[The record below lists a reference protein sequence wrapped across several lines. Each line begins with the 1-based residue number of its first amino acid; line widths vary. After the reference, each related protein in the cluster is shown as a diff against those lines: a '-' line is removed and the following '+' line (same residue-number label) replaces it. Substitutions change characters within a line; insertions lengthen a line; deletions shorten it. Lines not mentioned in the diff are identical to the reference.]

1 MIEMGSR
8 VLVALFAAAA
18 IASSFFTG
26 TASGESVTAASDWV
40 EGFNNKARLIAGAAS
55 RNGANDALFAGVEIV
70 MPAGWKTYWRAP
82 GEAGGI
88 PPEFDWSGSENL
100 DAATVLYPAPHRLAD
115 KAGDSIGYKDR
126 VVFPVA
132 ISVKDA
138 SKPVR
143 LNLKAVYG
151 VCKDICIPA
160 EAEIALSVPSGA
172 GASAD
177 LDLALVRVPGVPD
190 AAKDP
195 VLVDWRVENRDAKPK
210 LILEVTDAGGAG
222 GDAFV
227 DIADGTFMPLPKK
240 VSEGEGKSTYEID
253 LTDGV
258 DFAAL
263 KGKTVRVTLTGTKGQ
278 SEATLKIE

>member
-1 MIEMGSR
+1 M
-8 VLVALFAAAA
+8 AAAA
-18 IASSFFTG
+18 IASGILTG
-26 TASGESVTAASDWV
+26 TASGESIAAASDWV
-40 EGFNNKARLIAGAAS
+40 DGFNNKARLIAGVAS

-100 DAATVLYPAPHRLAD
+100 DAATVLYPAPHRLPD

-132 ISVKDA
+132 VAAKDA

-160 EAEIALSVPSGA
+160 EADIVLNIPADA
-172 GASAD
+172 GASED
-177 LDLALVRVPGVPD
+177 LDLALVKIPGVPD

-195 VLVDWRVENRDAKPK
+195 VLAAWRVDGRDVKAK
-210 LILEVTDAGGAG
+210 LIFEVTDAGGAG
-222 GDAFV
+222 GDAFADV
-227 DIADGTFMPLPKK
+227 ADGTFLPLPKK
-240 VSEGEGKSTYEID
+240 VSEGESSATYEID
-253 LTDGV
+253 LSDGV
-258 DFAAL
+258 DFASL

-278 SEATLKIE
+278 SETTIRIE